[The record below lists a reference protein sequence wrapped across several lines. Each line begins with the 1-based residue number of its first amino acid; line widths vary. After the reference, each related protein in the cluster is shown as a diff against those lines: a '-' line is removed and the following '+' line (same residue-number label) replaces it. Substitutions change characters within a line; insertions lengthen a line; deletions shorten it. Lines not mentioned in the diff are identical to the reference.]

1 MIKCLKSYKNIIS
14 CTSLA
19 NKLRNVKEL
28 NCASFNAVLI
38 DIAISKLHNGK
49 AAGINNL
56 QKEHLVNA
64 HPILY
69 VALSK
74 LFYLIFALGYVPN
87 QFGKG
92 ILIPI
97 QKDNSIKGIQKLENF
112 RGITL
117 SPLISKVFEHSILFL
132 FGKYLKS
139 NDRQFGFKE
148 KLGCANAI
156 FCVRNVVDYFVE
168 NDSTVNLCCL
178 DISKAFDRV
187 NHNCLFYKLLNLS
200 VPLCVI
206 HVLVNW
212 YSKLFSS
219 VRWGCANSDEFK
231 ISCGVR
237 QGGVLSPSLF
247 CTYVDNILSKLSK
260 YGCRMN
266 GTSYGSFMY
275 ADDLILLAPSV
286 AELQLKVKVCCDEL
300 NAINL
305 KLNTNKSY
313 CIRIGKRFY
322 AEGPKIRTDNGDIA
336 WAKEAKYLGIVFESN
351 RRFKISFTDMK
362 CKFYASFNTLYS
374 KLAHI
379 PDLNVTIHLLESISV
394 PILLYALEALNL
406 NKSELNSLE
415 FTFSKALYKI
425 FRVSSTE
432 NLKFCMNAYNI
443 LNISERYIMRKNRFL
458 SKLRTID
465 NVNLNNIEY

>member
-1 MIKCLKSYKNIIS
+1 M
-14 CTSLA
+14 
-19 NKLRNVKEL
+19 
-28 NCASFNAVLI
+28 
-38 DIAISKLHNGK
+38 
-49 AAGINNL
+49 
-56 QKEHLVNA
+56 VNA

-74 LFYLIFALGYVPN
+74 LFYVIFALGYVPN

-92 ILIPI
+92 ILVPI
-97 QKDNSIKGIQKLENF
+97 QKDTNIKGIQKLDNF

-117 SPLISKVFEHSILFL
+117 SPIISKVFEHSILFL
-132 FGKYLKS
+132 FGKYLKT

-156 FCVRNVVDYFVE
+156 FCVRNVVDYFVDNE
-168 NDSTVNLCCL
+168 STVNMCCL

-206 HVLVNW
+206 NVLLNW

-219 VRWGCANSDEFK
+219 VRWACAHSKEFK
-231 ISCGVR
+231 ISGGVR
-237 QGGVLSPSLF
+237 QGGVLSPALF
-247 CTYVDNILSKLSK
+247 CAYVDNILSSLSK

-286 AELQLKVKVCCDEL
+286 AELQRMVNVCCNEL
-300 NAINL
+300 DAINL

-313 CIRIGKRFY
+313 CIRIGKRFF
-322 AEGPKIRTDNGDIA
+322 AECPNIRTDNGDIT
-336 WAKEAKYLGIVFESN
+336 WAKEAKYLGLIFESN
-351 RRFKISFTDMK
+351 RRFKVSFTGMK
-362 CKFYASFNTLYS
+362 RKFYASFNTMYS
-374 KLAHI
+374 KLGHI

-394 PILLYALEALNL
+394 PILLYGLEALHL
-406 NKSELNSLE
+406 NKSELNSLD

-443 LNISERYIMRKNRFL
+443 FNISERYMFRKNRFF

-465 NVNLNNIEY
+465 NININNIKF